1 MEQKC
6 LIFLLGFEVTLE
18 DRRTGDTEGDFIVLP
33 FVGEHP
39 DDLEDTHQAIKLHYD
54 RLVYRVKQIKYQE
67 SKIKE
72 LDLKEEYNAAPTT
85 AVYAE

>member
-18 DRRTGDTEGDFIVLP
+18 DRRTGETEDGFIILP
-33 FVGEHP
+33 YLGEHP

-54 RLVYRVKQIKYQE
+54 RLGYRVKQIKYQE

-72 LDLKEEYNAAPTT
+72 LDLKEEYDAAQKE
-85 AVYAE
+85 AEYEE